1 MRRMAW
7 AVYLWPGLPQLAR
20 RGSWAALVVAIGAGA
35 MLQVALLGTFVWTE
49 LLSPELRILYWV
61 LLLIAWGVSAVLSG
75 WLRDRESA
83 RSQGDE
89 NRDIFHEALDHYL
102 QGRWVEAERGARPVV
117 AKGPPRRGSPLD
129 AGHLVAAH
137 AAMGRSGPA
146 TRRPGSAGRG
156 PEMGSGN
163 PPRGGTVGRGP
174 RRRQSAR
181 QHGNREQRRDSCTND
196 LPTAPGRS
204 CNWPTRRPSGS
215 TTNTSAPSTS
225 SWA

>member
-20 RGSWAALVVAIGAGA
+20 RGSWAALVVAVGAGA

-102 QGRWVEAERGARPVV
+102 QGRWVEAERALARLLRRDRRDVEARLMLATLLRHTRRWDEAGRQLDALVRLEDARKWEEEIRREAELLAAARGEDNPQDNTEIENNGETHVRTIHR
-117 AKGPPRRGSPLD
+117 PRAEGHAIGQPGSP
-129 AGHLVAAH
+129 AVQ
-137 AAMGRSGPA
+137 P
-146 TRRPGSAGRG
+146 
-156 PEMGSGN
+156 
-163 PPRGGTVGRGP
+163 
-174 RRRQSAR
+174 
-181 QHGNREQRRDSCTND
+181 
-196 LPTAPGRS
+196 
-204 CNWPTRRPSGS
+204 
-215 TTNTSAPSTS
+215 
-225 SWA
+225 